1 MSICEVTAKQKNSRE
16 VAKTRRDLEELS
28 AIAVDC
34 GYRLHVE
41 LGPGLLESVYE
52 VVFADLLKDKG
63 LQVKRQVPIPIRV
76 FGKEFN
82 EGFRADL
89 IVEDCLLIELKSVE
103 SISAV
108 HGKQVLTYLK
118 LLEFPL
124 GLLINFGA
132 ATFKEGCK
140 RIVHQHTNFASSRL
154 RLHQSISKQSP
165 DDCVENG

>member
-1 MSICEVTAKQKNSRE
+1 MEKNSRE

-28 AIAVDC
+28 TIAVNC

-52 VVFADLLKDKG
+52 VVFESLLKDEG
-63 LQVKRQVPIPIRV
+63 LQVERQVPIPIRV

-103 SISAV
+103 TLSAV

-124 GLLINFGA
+124 GLLINFGS

-140 RIVHQHTNFASSRL
+140 RIVNQHTNFASSRL
-154 RLHQSISKQSP
+154 RVHQPISKQSP
-165 DDCVENG
+165 GDHAESG